1 MSEADPLRL
10 EKKDGV
16 ARITL
21 NRPQAGNTIDVAM
34 ARALMDAALSVD
46 EDDSV
51 RAVVLTGEGK
61 LFCGGGDVQTFASA
75 GDAVP
80 ARIKEITG
88 PLGVAV
94 ARLARMNKPL
104 VTLVNGP
111 AAGAGLSLA
120 VLGDIA
126 LAAPTAH
133 FTMAYTAIGLTPDG
147 GASWLLPRLVGL
159 RRAQELVLTNRRL
172 SAVEAAE
179 WGLITRVADDLAG
192 EGARVAAQL
201 AAGATA
207 ALGSAR
213 RLLLASHE
221 TSLETQ
227 MELEARSISDHAR
240 TPQGREGI
248 AAFLAK
254 RAPVF

>member
-1 MSEADPLRL
+1 MSEGEPLRL
-10 EKKDGV
+10 EVKGGV
-16 ARITL
+16 GRITL
-21 NRPQAGNTIDVAM
+21 TRPQSGNTIDVAM
-34 ARALMDAALSVD
+34 ARALMEAALAVD
-46 EDDSV
+46 EDDEV

-75 GDAVP
+75 GDSVP

-104 VTLVNGP
+104 LTLINGP

-126 LAAPTAH
+126 LAARTAH

-172 SAVEAAE
+172 SADEAAE
-179 WGLITRVADDLAG
+179 WGLITRVVDDLAG

-201 AAGATA
+201 AVGATS

-213 RLLLASHE
+213 RLLLSSFD

-240 TPQGREGI
+240 TPHGREGI